1 MLAGGLHRPLRPV
14 RRPSSHRAKR
24 HDGTYRDRL
33 AARYR
38 SVIVDDSVHR
48 LSQNAGLQQ
57 QAIHR
62 LVLRQR
68 QDSGNLSSYEEI
80 WSAKLVVG
88 AYARAPRPH

>member
-1 MLAGGLHRPLRPV
+1 MGWTDSFVPFGDLRHIAQKDTTELIEIGLRPV
-14 RRPSSHRAKR
+14 TDPLLSTTASTVCHRTRASK
-24 HDGTYRDRL
+24 
-33 AARYR
+33 
-38 SVIVDDSVHR
+38 
-48 LSQNAGLQQ
+48 Q

>member
-1 MLAGGLHRPLRPV
+1 MLAGGLHRLLRPV

-24 HDGTYRDRL
+24 HGGTYRDRL
-33 AARYR
+33 AARYK